1 MVLKYRLMVVLFVI
15 SFYFILKFSLPK
27 FIHI

>member
-15 SFYFILKFSLPK
+15 SFYFILKFGPPK